1 MQVSAG
7 SVASFT
13 GVLVQRDY
21 KPGQK
26 YIQLVYHTAEGVR
39 LSFSRNIDAVRSLT
53 VGRTYQVK
61 GREYNM
67 GGKTFIH
74 ETSTKP
80 VQDKP
85 VFFKRRAFVLA
96 IGIMLVSGVGVAS
109 AQFLTTSDS
118 SSATPVTT
126 QTTTKQRPTAEE
138 SKVLGSSV
146 SAPTTETKPAPSTTP
161 NPATTSSVKTVKTSS
176 KSTRQTNTR
185 AGTPTTQTA
194 TQTSQSSSDAALE
207 DTTPP
212 KTDGAQPVTDPSASQ
227 TPDTTGSSA
236 TDTSST
242 L

>member
-21 KPGQK
+21 KPGQ
-26 YIQLVYHTAEGVR
+26 
-39 LSFSRNIDAVRSLT
+39 NIDAVRSLT

-161 NPATTSSVKTVKTSS
+161 NPATTSSVKT
-176 KSTRQTNTR
+176 
-185 AGTPTTQTA
+185 
-194 TQTSQSSSDAALE
+194 
-207 DTTPP
+207 
-212 KTDGAQPVTDPSASQ
+212 DGAQPVTDPSASQ